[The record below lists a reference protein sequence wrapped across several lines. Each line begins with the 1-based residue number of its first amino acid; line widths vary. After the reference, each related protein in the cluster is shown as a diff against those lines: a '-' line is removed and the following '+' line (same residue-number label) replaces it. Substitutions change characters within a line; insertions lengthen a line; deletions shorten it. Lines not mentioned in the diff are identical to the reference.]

1 MKKIFIA
8 LSVLAVMM
16 FSAGSALAVGGA
28 TDNVPGTDFVMPFL
42 VSVDRVAQLSG
53 FSTLIDLSEVRGN
66 TTDFHVYFYNQQSVL
81 VHTNWLPITH
91 WGSTL
96 VDIGTY
102 IIGMSDE
109 ERADL
114 LITYNGVQYYAGYMY
129 GQNYIWTLNPV
140 APFNLIRVRGTNNN
154 VIGSMYLLDLTQGQ
168 AAASTLPMKE
178 FYNASATDL
187 TLTDYTLATHLWS
200 ATTPQLLRWAITGY
214 SPTPVWTFPAPTF
227 ALAAG
232 LPLTKTGFLGG
243 EVNTMERW
251 SPVALAAASNRV
263 WNHQVAVNR
272 MSATVAGADAA
283 HPNPQQ
289 WDAPRATWFRLIPEY
304 YINSASGDS
313 TFILYQNGL
322 ANGTT
327 FHFMVINNE
336 ENYVDTSITIN
347 EVTFIDARQTVPDS
361 LKITYPYYGILN
373 LTMDDSSATATDV
386 MWAEYLGWNWQY
398 DNSGGTSPNL
408 NWSILKGM
416 ARDVGT
422 VPGTMPVPNH
432 VQP

>member
-1 MKKIFIA
+1 M
-8 LSVLAVMM
+8 
-16 FSAGSALAVGGA
+16 
-28 TDNVPGTDFVMPFL
+28 
-42 VSVDRVAQLSG
+42 
-53 FSTLIDLSEVRGN
+53 
-66 TTDFHVYFYNQQSVL
+66 
-81 VHTNWLPITH
+81 
-91 WGSTL
+91 
-96 VDIGTY
+96 
-102 IIGMSDE
+102 
-109 ERADL
+109 
-114 LITYNGVQYYAGYMY
+114 
-129 GQNYIWTLNPV
+129 
-140 APFNLIRVRGTNNN
+140 
-154 VIGSMYLLDLTQGQ
+154 
-168 AAASTLPMKE
+168 
-178 FYNASATDL
+178 
-187 TLTDYTLATHLWS
+187 
-200 ATTPQLLRWAITGY
+200 
-214 SPTPVWTFPAPTF
+214 
-227 ALAAG
+227 
-232 LPLTKTGFLGG
+232 
-243 EVNTMERW
+243 
-251 SPVALAAASNRV
+251 ALAAASNRV

>member
-1 MKKIFIA
+1 MEGKSMKKIFIA

-96 VDIGTY
+96 VDIAMY
-102 IIGMSDE
+102 VIGMSDA
-109 ERADL
+109 ERAQL

-140 APFNLIRVRGTNNN
+140 APFNLIRVRGTNDN
-154 VIGSMYLLDLTQGQ
+154 VIGSMYLLDLAQGQ
-168 AAASTLPMKE
+168 AAASTLPIKE
-178 FYNASATDL
+178 HYNTAANTVLNPAGDNIVELPADS
-187 TLTDYTLATHLWS
+187 WF
-200 ATTPQLLRWAITGY
+200 PNIWQQLQWAITGF
-214 SPTPVWTFPAPTF
+214 SNTPTF
-227 ALAAG
+227 NLAATTAT
-232 LPLTKTGFLGG
+232 LPLLNAALGN
-243 EVNTMERW
+243 ERNTMERW
-251 SPVALAAASNRV
+251 SPVALAAASNQV
-263 WNHQVAVNR
+263 WNHQIAQNTYQAVA
-272 MSATVAGADAA
+272 AGTI
-283 HPNPQQ
+283 QT
-289 WDAPRATWFRLIPEY
+289 WTAPRATWFRLIPEY
-304 YINSASGDS
+304 YINSVSGDT
-313 TFILYQNGL
+313 TFIFYQNGL

-327 FHFMVINNE
+327 FHFMVINHE

-347 EVTFIDARQTVPDS
+347 EMTLIDARETVPDS
-361 LKITYPYYGILN
+361 LKVTYPYYGILN
-373 LTMDDSSATATDV
+373 LTLDDTAAAATDV